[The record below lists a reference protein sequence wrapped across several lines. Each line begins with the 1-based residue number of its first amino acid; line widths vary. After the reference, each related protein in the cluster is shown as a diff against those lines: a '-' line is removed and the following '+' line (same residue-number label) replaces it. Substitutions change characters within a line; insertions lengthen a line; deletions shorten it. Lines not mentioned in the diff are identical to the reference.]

1 MVSRFEPTIL
11 KSEAFAPLSESEPV
25 NEPEDMLTL
34 IVPMTVPEG
43 APAAK
48 ELFDR
53 VIDEI
58 AGAGLSV
65 A

>member
-11 KSEAFAPLSESEPV
+11 KSEAFGPVSESEPV
-25 NEPEDMLTL
+25 NEPEDMLAL
-34 IVPMTVPEG
+34 IAPTTVPEG

-48 ELFDR
+48 GLFDTE
-53 VIDEI
+53 IDEI
-58 AGAGLSV
+58 VGAGLSV

>member
-25 NEPEDMLTL
+25 NEPEDIVTL
-34 IVPMTVPEG
+34 IAPTTVPEG
-43 APAAK
+43 TPAVN
-48 ELFDR
+48 ERFDR
-53 VIDEI
+53 ETDEI
-58 AGAGLSV
+58 VGAGFKV

>member
-11 KSEAFAPLSESEPV
+11 KSEAFAPPSESEPV

-34 IVPMTVPEG
+34 IAPTTVPDD
-43 APAAK
+43 APAAI

-53 VIDEI
+53 EIDEI
-58 AGAGLSV
+58 VGAGLSV

>member
-1 MVSRFEPTIL
+1 MVSRFGPTIL
-11 KSEAFAPLSESEPV
+11 KSEAFAPLSESEPA

-34 IVPMTVPEG
+34 IVPTVPEG

-53 VIDEI
+53 EI
-58 AGAGLSV
+58 EEIVGAGLSV

>member
-11 KSEAFAPLSESEPV
+11 KSEAFAPLSEREPV

-34 IVPMTVPEG
+34 MVPTTVPEG

-53 VIDEI
+53 EI
-58 AGAGLSV
+58 EEIVGAGLSV